1 MRADSRRYTGLD
13 IFGLLDAGWFGPSS
27 EPDQCQSVHD
37 SAASGELDGSEPAS
51 HKAIV
56 RTVSQQGADGP
67 VKSAEVSRQGS
78 LTPPV
83 TAEQHL
89 KLPSTDF
96 FRTRKI
102 SKAPQLTVHAY
113 SDWQGAS
120 LPVTTPRRKNTV
132 TTPKQGSR
140 RASLDELP
148 GFGSWAQR
156 QFRFQPQ
163 SAFATEEAE
172 VERPSTPTLGTSHRG
187 NTCNTMRTSET
198 DDEDAARQAAWRWRF
213 NRRWANEQSRQ
224 LGPRP
229 TDDDEQDNW
238 DEALGFLDA
247 CGPVSR
253 GHIARTVSAE
263 HGLGAS
269 LRSHGSGLSGGW
281 LEESQREGLLKEH
294 ADMDATRAVAAV
306 ARRAQDL
313 FRQQQQIEREV
324 EQRWDSTRGG
334 AWVGGHMP
342 AASMDKFGRCPFV
355 LARVAERGTG
365 PQRLLIRSA
374 QDCSPQRLFADVSVE
389 AQHVR
394 AAHNLPPVKVELLGA
409 GSLHWA
415 GGRDN
420 SVSVHPGSTTDAK
433 RYSVDDVA
441 RLAANVL
448 RGSLPMHQRITVA
461 VTGMMRT

>member
-1 MRADSRRYTGLD
+1 MYAGPAGRAQYPLT
-13 IFGLLDAGWFGPSS
+13 LLGRTWLHRLFRNSLCLLGRAFQHGPRLTVVRVHGRFGPSS
-27 EPDQCQSVHD
+27 EPDKCQSVHD

-213 NRRWANEQSRQ
+213 NRRYACILCECSV
-224 LGPRP
+224 LK
-229 TDDDEQDNW
+229 TM
-238 DEALGFLDA
+238 LDL
-247 CGPVSR
+247 VN
-253 GHIARTVSAE
+253 
-263 HGLGAS
+263 
-269 LRSHGSGLSGGW
+269 
-281 LEESQREGLLKEH
+281 
-294 ADMDATRAVAAV
+294 
-306 ARRAQDL
+306 
-313 FRQQQQIEREV
+313 
-324 EQRWDSTRGG
+324 
-334 AWVGGHMP
+334 
-342 AASMDKFGRCPFV
+342 
-355 LARVAERGTG
+355 ARVT
-365 PQRLLIRSA
+365 
-374 QDCSPQRLFADVSVE
+374 
-389 AQHVR
+389 
-394 AAHNLPPVKVELLGA
+394 
-409 GSLHWA
+409 
-415 GGRDN
+415 
-420 SVSVHPGSTTDAK
+420 
-433 RYSVDDVA
+433 
-441 RLAANVL
+441 
-448 RGSLPMHQRITVA
+448 
-461 VTGMMRT
+461 